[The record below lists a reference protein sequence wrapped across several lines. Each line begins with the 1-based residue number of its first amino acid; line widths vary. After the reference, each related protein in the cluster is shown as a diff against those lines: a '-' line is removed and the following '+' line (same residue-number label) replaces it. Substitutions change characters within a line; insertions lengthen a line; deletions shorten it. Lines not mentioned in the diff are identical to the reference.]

1 LSRGVGPQGL
11 VEGKWFTGK
20 ERERYGREEVRKEY
34 RGKWE
39 RRAGSDFAPK
49 FIVLEPLKETARCCN
64 N

>member
-1 LSRGVGPQGL
+1 M
-11 VEGKWFTGK
+11 EGKWFTGK